1 MMCRHK
7 LDSEDWNQHNARR
20 RGIIAAAL
28 DRAKTM
34 PLSLQACH
42 LYFGWAGHLVR
53 LPATRPV
60 RRVVGWRDLWWFRS
74 RSDGPEGLVRPRL
87 AKCGMPSRW
96 EDTLEK
102 HIGIGWSTYGVDRK
116 GWCIKKWTVA
126 TNCWV
131 KLLNKKAI
139 GQAWHDPVAHISP
152 RLESS
157 VPKLAGHL
165 KKISWT
171 LVADNMQIVQQTSGV
186 WAPKNNGGTEGRYS
200 DIIKQCR
207 WLEHALAMRTGLV
220 FAPGKDSFLMH
231 RHREYNSYSDGLA
244 NYCLDMHD
252 VQFHVAHTLKDGDA
266 LMTCVDGASR
276 GNPGPS
282 GIGAS
287 LWVFSAN
294 QAPTLL
300 AHCGI
305 RVADTTNVDAEF
317 QSMLM
322 GFHLAI
328 DWISLY
334 SSCTGPCD
342 MKQLRV
348 LTVS

>member
-1 MMCRHK
+1 MQKMFTILTEDFAHIKLSWKPNSLAMIENTANHDETLSTHWNTALGDIEIKLVSSFIALGIGIDRRGSTDFALRHRSQCFWSSWHASREIFCSRREPLTERIRRFYSTLGRSLLFGAGGWGLSESVLRKLEHIESICLRQMMCRHK

-157 VPKLAGHL
+157 VPKLAWHL
-165 KKISWT
+165 KKI
-171 LVADNMQIVQQTSGV
+171 
-186 WAPKNNGGTEGRYS
+186 
-200 DIIKQCR
+200 
-207 WLEHALAMRTGLV
+207 
-220 FAPGKDSFLMH
+220 
-231 RHREYNSYSDGLA
+231 
-244 NYCLDMHD
+244 
-252 VQFHVAHTLKDGDA
+252 
-266 LMTCVDGASR
+266 
-276 GNPGPS
+276 
-282 GIGAS
+282 
-287 LWVFSAN
+287 
-294 QAPTLL
+294 
-300 AHCGI
+300 
-305 RVADTTNVDAEF
+305 
-317 QSMLM
+317 
-322 GFHLAI
+322 
-328 DWISLY
+328 
-334 SSCTGPCD
+334 
-342 MKQLRV
+342 
-348 LTVS
+348 